1 MALSIIMLSRTFLT
15 ECRRS
20 QKCDLFIRCAH
31 VTWWVE
37 TNTETKMHSK
47 TKHEWMKE
55 RKKGR
60 VKMKEKCEKSGE
72 KNGKNKIMYTL

>member
-1 MALSIIMLSRTFLT
+1 
-15 ECRRS
+15 
-20 QKCDLFIRCAH
+20 
-31 VTWWVE
+31 
-37 TNTETKMHSK
+37 
-47 TKHEWMKE
+47 MKE